1 VNDVEL
7 LGMQDQPELDGEVRG
22 FPGHLLREARE
33 ERGYSQKEVA
43 RDLHLTSKVIDALEE
58 SNFDIIP
65 SSLFARGYIRSYA
78 RHLGL
83 DGQALVAEFDAVYG
97 VPNQNK
103 KPMPGV
109 HQLGQQSKPGD
120 TWVKLISIIFV
131 IGLVVASVLWWQHQN
146 GGSMLQRLNNVTL
159 SNTVTEPVV
168 ESLGEDD
175 NSSDMG
181 LLAANPIEV
190 GTTVSEVSDDQ
201 TAATEAPVQA
211 LDVAEIVAVKP
222 VVTALTEAVSV
233 SPEMSDVSD
242 SSALNPETIAVPAV
256 AQTEESTG
264 AADVAALGPN
274 EALLMMAFDKD
285 CWVEIKDGNGKMIL
299 SDLYASGSTI
309 EQVVT
314 APIEILLGRSSGVT
328 QMTFNDEV
336 IDLKP
341 HTRKDI
347 ARLTLSK

>member
-1 VNDVEL
+1 MNDVEL
-7 LGMQDQPELDGEVRG
+7 LGMQDQPELDDEVRG

-33 ERGYSQKEVA
+33 ERGYSQKEAA

-58 SNFDIIP
+58 SNFDIIS

-83 DGQALVAEFDAVYG
+83 DGQALVAEFDAIYG

-159 SNTVTEPVV
+159 SNTAADLVV

-175 NSSDMG
+175 NSSDME
-181 LLAANPIEV
+181 LLAANPSEV
-190 GTTVSEVSDDQ
+190 GATVSEDQ
-201 TAATEAPVQA
+201 TAATEAPVQT

-222 VVTALTEAVSV
+222 IVTALSEAVSV

-242 SSALNPETIAVPAV
+242 SSALNPEIVAVPAV

-328 QMTFNDEV
+328 QMTFNGEV

>member
-1 VNDVEL
+1 MNDVEL

-33 ERGYSQKEVA
+33 ERGYSQKEAA

-58 SNFDIIP
+58 SNFDIIS

-83 DGQALVAEFDAVYG
+83 DGQALVAEFDSIYG

-103 KPMPGV
+103 KPMAGI

-159 SNTVTEPVV
+159 SNTAADLVV

-175 NSSDMG
+175 NSSDME
-181 LLAANPIEV
+181 LLAANPSEV
-190 GTTVSEVSDDQ
+190 GATVSDDQ
-201 TAATEAPVQA
+201 AAATEAPVQT

-222 VVTALTEAVSV
+222 IVTALSEAVSV

-242 SSALNPETIAVPAV
+242 SSALNPEIIAVPAV

-328 QMTFNDEV
+328 QMTFNGEV

>member
-201 TAATEAPVQA
+201 TAATEAPAQA

-347 ARLTLSK
+347 ARLK

>member
-1 VNDVEL
+1 MNDVEL

-58 SNFDIIP
+58 SNFDIIS

-83 DGQALVAEFDAVYG
+83 DGQALVAEFDSIYG

-103 KPMPGV
+103 KPMAGI

-146 GGSMLQRLNNVTL
+146 GGSMLQRLNKVTL
-159 SNTVTEPVV
+159 SDTAADLVV

-181 LLAANPIEV
+181 LLAA
-190 GTTVSEVSDDQ
+190 
-201 TAATEAPVQA
+201 AATEAPVQT

-222 VVTALTEAVSV
+222 IVTALSEAVSV

-242 SSALNPETIAVPAV
+242 SSALNPEIIAVPAV

-328 QMTFNDEV
+328 QMTFNGEV

>member
-1 VNDVEL
+1 MNDVEL

-58 SNFDIIP
+58 SNFDIIS

-83 DGQALVAEFDAVYG
+83 DGQALVAEFDAIYG

-146 GGSMLQRLNNVTL
+146 GGSMLQRLNKVTL
-159 SNTVTEPVV
+159 SDTAADLVV

-175 NSSDMG
+175 NSSDME
-181 LLAANPIEV
+181 LLAANPSEV
-190 GTTVSEVSDDQ
+190 GATVSDDQ
-201 TAATEAPVQA
+201 AAATEAPVQT

-222 VVTALTEAVSV
+222 IVTALSEAVSV

-242 SSALNPETIAVPAV
+242 SSALNPEIIAVPAV

-314 APIEILLGRSSGVT
+314 APIEILLGRSSGVA
-328 QMTFNDEV
+328 QMTFNGEV

>member
-1 VNDVEL
+1 MNDVEL

-58 SNFDIIP
+58 SNFDIIS

-83 DGQALVAEFDAVYG
+83 DGQALVAEFDSIYG

-103 KPMPGV
+103 KPMAGI

-146 GGSMLQRLNNVTL
+146 GGSMLQRLNKVTL
-159 SNTVTEPVV
+159 SDTAADLVV

-181 LLAANPIEV
+181 LLATNPSEV
-190 GTTVSEVSDDQ
+190 GTTVSEDQ

-233 SPEMSDVSD
+233 SSEMSDVSD
-242 SSALNPETIAVPAV
+242 SSALNPEIIAVPAV

-285 CWVEIKDGNGKMIL
+285 CWVEIKDGNGKMVL

-314 APIEILLGRSSGVT
+314 APIEILLGRSSGVA
-328 QMTFNDEV
+328 QMTFNGEV

>member
-201 TAATEAPVQA
+201 TAATEAPAQA

>member
-1 VNDVEL
+1 MNDVEL

-201 TAATEAPVQA
+201 TAATEAPAQA

>member
-1 VNDVEL
+1 MNDVEL

-33 ERGYSQKEVA
+33 ERGYSQKEAA

-58 SNFDIIP
+58 SNFDIIS

-83 DGQALVAEFDAVYG
+83 DGQALVAEFDSIYG

-103 KPMPGV
+103 KPMAGI

-159 SNTVTEPVV
+159 SNTAADLVV
-168 ESLGEDD
+168 ETLGEDD
-175 NSSDMG
+175 NSSDME
-181 LLAANPIEV
+181 LLAANPSEV
-190 GTTVSEVSDDQ
+190 GATVSDDQ
-201 TAATEAPVQA
+201 AAATEAPVQT

-222 VVTALTEAVSV
+222 IVTALSEAVSV

-242 SSALNPETIAVPAV
+242 SSALNPEIIAVPAV

-328 QMTFNDEV
+328 QMTFNGEV

>member
-1 VNDVEL
+1 MNDVEL

-58 SNFDIIP
+58 SNFDIIS

-83 DGQALVAEFDAVYG
+83 DGQALVAEFDAIYG

-103 KPMPGV
+103 KPMAGI

-159 SNTVTEPVV
+159 SNTAADLVV

-175 NSSDMG
+175 NSSDME
-181 LLAANPIEV
+181 LLAANPSEV
-190 GTTVSEVSDDQ
+190 GTTVSDDQ
-201 TAATEAPVQA
+201 AAATEAPVQT

-222 VVTALTEAVSV
+222 IVTALSEAVSV

-242 SSALNPETIAVPAV
+242 SSALNPEIIAVPAV

-285 CWVEIKDGNGKMIL
+285 CWVEIKDGNGKMVL

-314 APIEILLGRSSGVT
+314 APIEILLGRSSGVA
-328 QMTFNDEV
+328 QMTFNGEV

>member
-1 VNDVEL
+1 MNDVEL

-58 SNFDIIP
+58 SNFDIIS

-83 DGQALVAEFDAVYG
+83 DGQALVAEFDAIYG

-103 KPMPGV
+103 KPMAGI

-159 SNTVTEPVV
+159 SNTAADLVV

-175 NSSDMG
+175 NSSDME
-181 LLAANPIEV
+181 LLAANPSEV
-190 GTTVSEVSDDQ
+190 GATVSDDQ
-201 TAATEAPVQA
+201 AAATEAPVQT

-222 VVTALTEAVSV
+222 IVTALSEAVSV

-242 SSALNPETIAVPAV
+242 SSALNPEIIAVPAV

-285 CWVEIKDGNGKMIL
+285 CWVEIKDGNGKMVL

-314 APIEILLGRSSGVT
+314 APIEILLGRSSGVA
-328 QMTFNDEV
+328 QMTFNGEV

>member
-1 VNDVEL
+1 MNDVEL

-201 TAATEAPVQA
+201 TAATEAPAQA

-328 QMTFNDEV
+328 QMTFDDEV

>member
-33 ERGYSQKEVA
+33 ERGYSQKEAA

-58 SNFDIIP
+58 SNFDIIS

-83 DGQALVAEFDAVYG
+83 DGQALVAEFDSIYG

-103 KPMPGV
+103 KPMAGI

-159 SNTVTEPVV
+159 SNTAADLVV

-175 NSSDMG
+175 NSSDME
-181 LLAANPIEV
+181 LLAANPSEV
-190 GTTVSEVSDDQ
+190 GATVSDDQ
-201 TAATEAPVQA
+201 AAATEAPVQA

-222 VVTALTEAVSV
+222 VVTALSEAVSV
-233 SPEMSDVSD
+233 SSEMSDVSD
-242 SSALNPETIAVPAV
+242 SSALNPEIIAVPAV

-285 CWVEIKDGNGKMIL
+285 CWVEIKDGNGKMVL

-314 APIEILLGRSSGVT
+314 APIEILLGRSSGVA
-328 QMTFNDEV
+328 QMTFNGEV

>member
-1 VNDVEL
+1 MNDVEL

-58 SNFDIIP
+58 SNFDIIS

-83 DGQALVAEFDAVYG
+83 DGQALVAEFDAIYG

-146 GGSMLQRLNNVTL
+146 GGSMLQRLNKVTL
-159 SNTVTEPVV
+159 SDTAADLVV

-175 NSSDMG
+175 NSSDME
-181 LLAANPIEV
+181 LLAANPSEV
-190 GTTVSEVSDDQ
+190 GTTVSEDQ
-201 TAATEAPVQA
+201 TAATEAPVQT

-222 VVTALTEAVSV
+222 IVTALSEAVSV

-242 SSALNPETIAVPAV
+242 SSALNPEIIAVPAV

-285 CWVEIKDGNGKMIL
+285 CWVEIKDGNGKMVL

-314 APIEILLGRSSGVT
+314 APIEILLGRSSGVA
-328 QMTFNDEV
+328 QMTFNGEV

>member
-1 VNDVEL
+1 MNDVEL

-33 ERGYSQKEVA
+33 ERGYSQKEAA

-58 SNFDIIP
+58 SNFDIIS

-83 DGQALVAEFDAVYG
+83 DGQALVAEFDAIYG

-159 SNTVTEPVV
+159 SNTAADLVV

-175 NSSDMG
+175 NSSDME
-181 LLAANPIEV
+181 LLAANPSEV
-190 GTTVSEVSDDQ
+190 GATVSDDQ
-201 TAATEAPVQA
+201 AAATEAPVQT

-222 VVTALTEAVSV
+222 IVTALSEAVSA

-242 SSALNPETIAVPAV
+242 SSALNPEIIAVPAV

-314 APIEILLGRSSGVT
+314 APIEILLGRSSGVA
-328 QMTFNDEV
+328 QMTFNGEV

>member
-1 VNDVEL
+1 MNDVEL

-58 SNFDIIP
+58 SNFDIIS

-83 DGQALVAEFDAVYG
+83 DGQALVAEFDAIYG

-146 GGSMLQRLNNVTL
+146 GGSMLQRLNKVTL
-159 SNTVTEPVV
+159 SDTAADLVV

-175 NSSDMG
+175 NSSDME
-181 LLAANPIEV
+181 LLAANPSEV
-190 GTTVSEVSDDQ
+190 GTTVSEDQ

-242 SSALNPETIAVPAV
+242 SSALNPEIIAVPAV

-285 CWVEIKDGNGKMIL
+285 CWVEIKDGNGKMVL

-314 APIEILLGRSSGVT
+314 APIEILLGRSSGVA
-328 QMTFNDEV
+328 QMTFNGEV

>member
-1 VNDVEL
+1 MNDVEL

-58 SNFDIIP
+58 SNFDIIS

-83 DGQALVAEFDAVYG
+83 DGQALVAEFDAIYG

-103 KPMPGV
+103 KPMAGI

-159 SNTVTEPVV
+159 SNTAADLVV

-175 NSSDMG
+175 NSSDME
-181 LLAANPIEV
+181 LLAANPSEV
-190 GTTVSEVSDDQ
+190 GTTVSDDQ
-201 TAATEAPVQA
+201 AAATEAPVQT

-222 VVTALTEAVSV
+222 IVTALSEAVSV

-242 SSALNPETIAVPAV
+242 SSALNPEIIAVPAV

-285 CWVEIKDGNGKMIL
+285 CWVEIKDGNGKMVL

-328 QMTFNDEV
+328 QMTFNGEV

>member
-1 VNDVEL
+1 MNDVEL

-58 SNFDIIP
+58 SNFDIIS

-83 DGQALVAEFDAVYG
+83 DGQALVAEFDAIYG

-159 SNTVTEPVV
+159 SNTAADLVV

-175 NSSDMG
+175 NSSDME
-181 LLAANPIEV
+181 LLAANPSEV
-190 GTTVSEVSDDQ
+190 GTTVSDDQ
-201 TAATEAPVQA
+201 AAATEAPVQT

-242 SSALNPETIAVPAV
+242 SSALNPEIIAVPAV

-314 APIEILLGRSSGVT
+314 APIEILLGRSSGVA
-328 QMTFNDEV
+328 QMTFNGEV

>member
-1 VNDVEL
+1 MNDVEL

-58 SNFDIIP
+58 SNFDIIS

-83 DGQALVAEFDAVYG
+83 DGQALVAEFDAIYG

-103 KPMPGV
+103 KPMAGI

-146 GGSMLQRLNNVTL
+146 GGSMLQRLNKVTL
-159 SNTVTEPVV
+159 SDTAADLVV

-181 LLAANPIEV
+181 LLAANPSEV
-190 GTTVSEVSDDQ
+190 GTTVSDDQ

-242 SSALNPETIAVPAV
+242 SSALNPEIIAVPAV

-285 CWVEIKDGNGKMIL
+285 CWVEIKDGNGKMVL

-314 APIEILLGRSSGVT
+314 APIEILLGRSSGVA
-328 QMTFNDEV
+328 QMTFNGEV

>member
-33 ERGYSQKEVA
+33 ERGYSQKEAA

-58 SNFDIIP
+58 SNFDIIS

-83 DGQALVAEFDAVYG
+83 DGQALVAEFDAIYG

-159 SNTVTEPVV
+159 SNTAADLVV
-168 ESLGEDD
+168 ETLGEDD
-175 NSSDMG
+175 NSSDME
-181 LLAANPIEV
+181 LLAANPSEV
-190 GTTVSEVSDDQ
+190 GATVSDDQ
-201 TAATEAPVQA
+201 AAATEAPVQT

-222 VVTALTEAVSV
+222 IVTALSEAVSV

-242 SSALNPETIAVPAV
+242 SSALNPEIIAVPAV

-314 APIEILLGRSSGVT
+314 APIEILLGRSSGVA
-328 QMTFNDEV
+328 QMTFNGEV

>member
-1 VNDVEL
+1 MNDVEL

-58 SNFDIIP
+58 SNFDIIS
-65 SSLFARGYIRSYA
+65 SSLFARGYLRSYA

-201 TAATEAPVQA
+201 TAATEAPAQA

>member
-1 VNDVEL
+1 MNDVEL

-58 SNFDIIP
+58 SNFDIIS

-83 DGQALVAEFDAVYG
+83 DGQALVAEFDAIYG

-103 KPMPGV
+103 KPMAGI

-146 GGSMLQRLNNVTL
+146 GGSMLQRLNKVTL
-159 SNTVTEPVV
+159 SDTAADLVV

-175 NSSDMG
+175 NSSDME
-181 LLAANPIEV
+181 LLAANPSEV
-190 GTTVSEVSDDQ
+190 GTTVSDDQ

-222 VVTALTEAVSV
+222 VVTALSEAVSV

-242 SSALNPETIAVPAV
+242 SSALNPEIIAVPAV

-285 CWVEIKDGNGKMIL
+285 CWVEIKDGNGKMVL

-314 APIEILLGRSSGVT
+314 APIEILLGRSSGVA
-328 QMTFNDEV
+328 QMTFNGEV

>member
-1 VNDVEL
+1 MNDVEL

-33 ERGYSQKEVA
+33 ERGYSQKEAA

-58 SNFDIIP
+58 SNFDIIS

-83 DGQALVAEFDAVYG
+83 DGQALVAEFDAIYG

-159 SNTVTEPVV
+159 SNTAADLVV

-175 NSSDMG
+175 NSSDME
-181 LLAANPIEV
+181 LLAANPSEV
-190 GTTVSEVSDDQ
+190 GATVSDDQ
-201 TAATEAPVQA
+201 AAATEAPVQT

-222 VVTALTEAVSV
+222 IVTALSEAVSV

-242 SSALNPETIAVPAV
+242 SSALNPEIIAVPAV

-285 CWVEIKDGNGKMIL
+285 CWVEIKDGNGKMVL

-328 QMTFNDEV
+328 QMTFNGEV

>member
-58 SNFDIIP
+58 SNFDIIS

-83 DGQALVAEFDAVYG
+83 DGQALVAEFDAIYG

-146 GGSMLQRLNNVTL
+146 GGSMLQRLNKVTL
-159 SNTVTEPVV
+159 SDTAADLVV

-181 LLAANPIEV
+181 LLAANPSEV
-190 GTTVSEVSDDQ
+190 GTTVSDDQ

-242 SSALNPETIAVPAV
+242 SSALNPEIIAVPAV

-285 CWVEIKDGNGKMIL
+285 CWVEIKDGNGKMVL

-314 APIEILLGRSSGVT
+314 APIEILLGRSSGVA
-328 QMTFNDEV
+328 QMTFNGEV

>member
-1 VNDVEL
+1 MNDVEL

-58 SNFDIIP
+58 SNFDIIS

-83 DGQALVAEFDAVYG
+83 DGQALVAEFDAIYG

-146 GGSMLQRLNNVTL
+146 GGSMLQRLNKVTL
-159 SNTVTEPVV
+159 SDTAADLVV

-181 LLAANPIEV
+181 LLAANPSEV
-190 GTTVSEVSDDQ
+190 GTTVSDDQ
-201 TAATEAPVQA
+201 AAATEAPVQA

-222 VVTALTEAVSV
+222 IVTALSEAVSV

-242 SSALNPETIAVPAV
+242 SSALNPEIIAVPAV

-285 CWVEIKDGNGKMIL
+285 CWVEIKDGNGKMVL

-314 APIEILLGRSSGVT
+314 APIEILLGRSSGVA
-328 QMTFNDEV
+328 QMTFNGEV

>member
-1 VNDVEL
+1 MNDVEL

-33 ERGYSQKEVA
+33 ERGYSQKEAA

-58 SNFDIIP
+58 SNFDIIS

-83 DGQALVAEFDAVYG
+83 DGQALVAEFDSIYG

-159 SNTVTEPVV
+159 SNTAADLVV

-175 NSSDMG
+175 NSSDME
-181 LLAANPIEV
+181 LLAANPSEV
-190 GTTVSEVSDDQ
+190 GATVSDDQ
-201 TAATEAPVQA
+201 AAATEAPVQT

-222 VVTALTEAVSV
+222 IVTALSEAVSV

-242 SSALNPETIAVPAV
+242 SSALNPEIIAVPAV

-328 QMTFNDEV
+328 QMTFNGEV

>member
-58 SNFDIIP
+58 SNFDIIS

-83 DGQALVAEFDAVYG
+83 DGQALVAEFDAIYG

-159 SNTVTEPVV
+159 SNTAADLVV
-168 ESLGEDD
+168 ETLGEDD
-175 NSSDMG
+175 NSSDME
-181 LLAANPIEV
+181 LLAANPSEV
-190 GTTVSEVSDDQ
+190 GATVSDDQ
-201 TAATEAPVQA
+201 AAATEAPVQT

-222 VVTALTEAVSV
+222 IVTALSEAVSV

-242 SSALNPETIAVPAV
+242 SSALNPEIIAVPAV

-285 CWVEIKDGNGKMIL
+285 CWVEIKDGNGKMVL

-314 APIEILLGRSSGVT
+314 APIEILLGRSSGVA
-328 QMTFNDEV
+328 QMTFNGEV

>member
-1 VNDVEL
+1 MNDVEL

-58 SNFDIIP
+58 SNFDIIS

-83 DGQALVAEFDAVYG
+83 DGQALVAEFDAIYG

-159 SNTVTEPVV
+159 SNTAADLAV

-175 NSSDMG
+175 NSSDME
-181 LLAANPIEV
+181 LLAANPSEV
-190 GTTVSEVSDDQ
+190 GTTVSDDQ
-201 TAATEAPVQA
+201 AAATEAPVQT

-222 VVTALTEAVSV
+222 IVTALSEAVSV

-242 SSALNPETIAVPAV
+242 SSALNPEIIAVPAV

-285 CWVEIKDGNGKMIL
+285 CWVEIKDGNGKMVL

-314 APIEILLGRSSGVT
+314 APIEILLGRSSGVA
-328 QMTFNDEV
+328 QMTFNGEV

>member
-1 VNDVEL
+1 MNDVEL

-58 SNFDIIP
+58 SNFDIIS

-83 DGQALVAEFDAVYG
+83 DGQALVAEFDAIYG

-159 SNTVTEPVV
+159 SNTAADLVV

-175 NSSDMG
+175 NSSDME
-181 LLAANPIEV
+181 LFAANPSEV
-190 GTTVSEVSDDQ
+190 GATVSDDQ
-201 TAATEAPVQA
+201 AAATEAPVQT

-222 VVTALTEAVSV
+222 IVTALSEAVSV

-242 SSALNPETIAVPAV
+242 SSALNPEIIAVPAV
-256 AQTEESTG
+256 AQTEESIG

-314 APIEILLGRSSGVT
+314 APIEILLGRSSGVA
-328 QMTFNDEV
+328 QMTFNGEV

>member
-1 VNDVEL
+1 MNDVEL

-58 SNFDIIP
+58 SNFDIIS

-83 DGQALVAEFDAVYG
+83 DGQALVAEFDAIYG

-159 SNTVTEPVV
+159 SNTAADLVV

-175 NSSDMG
+175 NSSDME
-181 LLAANPIEV
+181 LLAANPSEV
-190 GTTVSEVSDDQ
+190 GATVSDDQ
-201 TAATEAPVQA
+201 AAATEAPVQT

-222 VVTALTEAVSV
+222 IVTALSEAVSV

-242 SSALNPETIAVPAV
+242 SSALNPEIIAVPAV

-314 APIEILLGRSSGVT
+314 APIEILLGRSSGVA
-328 QMTFNDEV
+328 QMTFNGEV

>member
-1 VNDVEL
+1 MNDVEL

-33 ERGYSQKEVA
+33 ERGYSQKEAA

-58 SNFDIIP
+58 SNFDIIS

-83 DGQALVAEFDAVYG
+83 DGQALVAEFDAIYG

-103 KPMPGV
+103 KPMAGI

-146 GGSMLQRLNNVTL
+146 GGSMLQRLNKVTL
-159 SNTVTEPVV
+159 SDTAADLVV

-181 LLAANPIEV
+181 LLAANPSEV
-190 GTTVSEVSDDQ
+190 GTTVSDDQ

-242 SSALNPETIAVPAV
+242 SSALNPEIIAVPAV

-314 APIEILLGRSSGVT
+314 APIEILLGRSSGVA
-328 QMTFNDEV
+328 QMTFNGEV

>member
-1 VNDVEL
+1 MNDVEL

-58 SNFDIIP
+58 SNFDIIS

-83 DGQALVAEFDAVYG
+83 DGQALVAEFDAIYG

-159 SNTVTEPVV
+159 SNTAADLVV

-175 NSSDMG
+175 NSSDME
-181 LLAANPIEV
+181 LLAANPSEV
-190 GTTVSEVSDDQ
+190 GTTVSDDQ
-201 TAATEAPVQA
+201 AAATEAPVQT

-222 VVTALTEAVSV
+222 IVTALSEAVSV

-242 SSALNPETIAVPAV
+242 SSALNPEIIAVPAV

-285 CWVEIKDGNGKMIL
+285 CWVEIKDGNGKMVL

-314 APIEILLGRSSGVT
+314 APIEILLGRSSGVA
-328 QMTFNDEV
+328 QMTFNGEV

>member
-1 VNDVEL
+1 MNDVEL

-33 ERGYSQKEVA
+33 ERGYSQKETA

-58 SNFDIIP
+58 SNFDIIS

-83 DGQALVAEFDAVYG
+83 DGQALVAEFDAIYG

-159 SNTVTEPVV
+159 SDTEADLVV

-175 NSSDMG
+175 NSFDMG
-181 LLAANPIEV
+181 LLTANPSEV
-190 GTTVSEVSDDQ
+190 GTTVSDDQ

-233 SPEMSDVSD
+233 SPEMSNVSD
-242 SSALNPETIAVPAV
+242 SSALNPEIIAVPAV

-328 QMTFNDEV
+328 QMTFNGEV